1 MTNDEFDNKVIQ
13 VAKSFGNNKNIRY
26 NIWPTNEIEGNCNTS
41 TSTILIKSGVE
52 PQEMKRIRSLIPGFP
67 YGFSIRYAKPWT
79 YEEQDEA
86 VKVNEKSIVTN
97 TYTSSLKKNI
107 MSNNSTNKVDPVI
120 KCFFV
125 SLCTC
130 MALPVLFS
138 FSLTVI
144 VLSFLSAAL
153 MIIPLNTLF
162 IYVISR
168 IRLFRWS
175 LHSVWYVISES
186 YLLILYMYFYDRIA
200 IMYFPKFRF
209 YALCEISVFIAIQLV
224 FVLVASICRNRMI
237 KNKQKQKDV

>member
-1 MTNDEFDNKVIQ
+1 
-13 VAKSFGNNKNIRY
+13 
-26 NIWPTNEIEGNCNTS
+26 
-41 TSTILIKSGVE
+41 
-52 PQEMKRIRSLIPGFP
+52 
-67 YGFSIRYAKPWT
+67 
-79 YEEQDEA
+79 
-86 VKVNEKSIVTN
+86 
-97 TYTSSLKKNI
+97 

-175 LHSVWYVISES
+175 LHSVWYVIFEN
-186 YLLILYMYFYDRIA
+186 LLLLSHMCLYDRITL
-200 IMYFPKFRF
+200 MYFPKLRSNT
-209 YALCEISVFIAIQLV
+209 LCEISVFIAIQLV
-224 FVLVASICRNRMI
+224 FVLVASICRNRMM

>member
-1 MTNDEFDNKVIQ
+1 MKKYCYKHLYF
-13 VAKSFGNNKNIRY
+13 
-26 NIWPTNEIEGNCNTS
+26 
-41 TSTILIKSGVE
+41 ILK
-52 PQEMKRIRSLIPGFP
+52 
-67 YGFSIRYAKPWT
+67 
-79 YEEQDEA
+79 
-86 VKVNEKSIVTN
+86 
-97 TYTSSLKKNI
+97 KKNI
-107 MSNNSTNKVDPVI
+107 MSNDSTNKVDPVI

-125 SLCTC
+125 SLCTY

-186 YLLILYMYFYDRIA
+186 FLLILYMYLYDRIA
-200 IMYFPKFRF
+200 IMYFPEFRF

-224 FVLVASICRNRMI
+224 FVLVASISRNRMI

>member
-1 MTNDEFDNKVIQ
+1 
-13 VAKSFGNNKNIRY
+13 
-26 NIWPTNEIEGNCNTS
+26 
-41 TSTILIKSGVE
+41 
-52 PQEMKRIRSLIPGFP
+52 
-67 YGFSIRYAKPWT
+67 
-79 YEEQDEA
+79 
-86 VKVNEKSIVTN
+86 
-97 TYTSSLKKNI
+97 
-107 MSNNSTNKVDPVI
+107 MSNNSTNKVDPII
-120 KCFFV
+120 KCYFV

-186 YLLILYMYFYDRIA
+186 LLLILYMYLYDRIA
-200 IMYFPKFRF
+200 IMYFPEFRF

>member
-1 MTNDEFDNKVIQ
+1 MVNLTAQIVEW
-13 VAKSFGNNKNIRY
+13 Y
-26 NIWPTNEIEGNCNTS
+26 N
-41 TSTILIKSGVE
+41 
-52 PQEMKRIRSLIPGFP
+52 PQKM
-67 YGFSIRYAKPWT
+67 
-79 YEEQDEA
+79 
-86 VKVNEKSIVTN
+86 N
-97 TYTSSLKKNI
+97 
-107 MSNNSTNKVDPVI
+107 NNSTNKVDPII
-120 KCFFV
+120 KCYFV

-186 YLLILYMYFYDRIA
+186 FLLILYMYLYDRIA
-200 IMYFPKFRF
+200 IMYFPEFRF

>member
-1 MTNDEFDNKVIQ
+1 
-13 VAKSFGNNKNIRY
+13 
-26 NIWPTNEIEGNCNTS
+26 
-41 TSTILIKSGVE
+41 
-52 PQEMKRIRSLIPGFP
+52 
-67 YGFSIRYAKPWT
+67 
-79 YEEQDEA
+79 
-86 VKVNEKSIVTN
+86 
-97 TYTSSLKKNI
+97 
-107 MSNNSTNKVDPVI
+107 MSNNSTNKVDPII
-120 KCFFV
+120 KCYFV

-186 YLLILYMYFYDRIA
+186 FLLILYMYLYDRIA
-200 IMYFPKFRF
+200 IMYFPEFRF

-237 KNKQKQKDV
+237 KNKQKQKDL

>member
-1 MTNDEFDNKVIQ
+1 
-13 VAKSFGNNKNIRY
+13 
-26 NIWPTNEIEGNCNTS
+26 
-41 TSTILIKSGVE
+41 
-52 PQEMKRIRSLIPGFP
+52 
-67 YGFSIRYAKPWT
+67 
-79 YEEQDEA
+79 
-86 VKVNEKSIVTN
+86 
-97 TYTSSLKKNI
+97 
-107 MSNNSTNKVDPVI
+107 MSNNSTNKVDPII
-120 KCFFV
+120 KCYFV

-186 YLLILYMYFYDRIA
+186 FLLILYMYLYDRIA
-200 IMYFPKFRF
+200 IMYFPEFRF

-224 FVLVASICRNRMI
+224 FVLVASICRNIMTKVSQVKIHKR
-237 KNKQKQKDV
+237 DLT

>member
-1 MTNDEFDNKVIQ
+1 
-13 VAKSFGNNKNIRY
+13 
-26 NIWPTNEIEGNCNTS
+26 
-41 TSTILIKSGVE
+41 
-52 PQEMKRIRSLIPGFP
+52 
-67 YGFSIRYAKPWT
+67 
-79 YEEQDEA
+79 
-86 VKVNEKSIVTN
+86 
-97 TYTSSLKKNI
+97 

-125 SLCTC
+125 SLCTY

-175 LHSVWYVISES
+175 LHSVWYVIFEN
-186 YLLILYMYFYDRIA
+186 LLLLSHMCLYDRITL
-200 IMYFPKFRF
+200 MYFPKLRF
-209 YALCEISVFIAIQLV
+209 NTLCDISVFIAIQLV

>member
-1 MTNDEFDNKVIQ
+1 
-13 VAKSFGNNKNIRY
+13 
-26 NIWPTNEIEGNCNTS
+26 
-41 TSTILIKSGVE
+41 
-52 PQEMKRIRSLIPGFP
+52 
-67 YGFSIRYAKPWT
+67 
-79 YEEQDEA
+79 
-86 VKVNEKSIVTN
+86 
-97 TYTSSLKKNI
+97 
-107 MSNNSTNKVDPVI
+107 MSNNSTNKVDPII
-120 KCFFV
+120 KCYFV

-175 LHSVWYVISES
+175 LHSVWYVIFENLLLLSHM
-186 YLLILYMYFYDRIA
+186 YLYDRITL
-200 IMYFPKFRF
+200 MYFPKLRF
-209 YALCEISVFIAIQLV
+209 NTLCDISVFIAIQLV

>member
-1 MTNDEFDNKVIQ
+1 MN
-13 VAKSFGNNKNIRY
+13 
-26 NIWPTNEIEGNCNTS
+26 
-41 TSTILIKSGVE
+41 
-52 PQEMKRIRSLIPGFP
+52 
-67 YGFSIRYAKPWT
+67 
-79 YEEQDEA
+79 
-86 VKVNEKSIVTN
+86 
-97 TYTSSLKKNI
+97 
-107 MSNNSTNKVDPVI
+107 NNSTNKVDPVI

-175 LHSVWYVISES
+175 LHSVWYVIFEN
-186 YLLILYMYFYDRIA
+186 LLLLSHMCLYDRITL
-200 IMYFPKFRF
+200 MYFPKLRF
-209 YALCEISVFIAIQLV
+209 NTLCDISVFIAIQLV

>member
-1 MTNDEFDNKVIQ
+1 
-13 VAKSFGNNKNIRY
+13 
-26 NIWPTNEIEGNCNTS
+26 
-41 TSTILIKSGVE
+41 
-52 PQEMKRIRSLIPGFP
+52 
-67 YGFSIRYAKPWT
+67 
-79 YEEQDEA
+79 
-86 VKVNEKSIVTN
+86 
-97 TYTSSLKKNI
+97 

-125 SLCTC
+125 SLCTY

-186 YLLILYMYFYDRIA
+186 FLLILYMYLYDRIA
-200 IMYFPKFRF
+200 IMYFPEFRF

-237 KNKQKQKDV
+237 KNKQKQKNV

>member
-1 MTNDEFDNKVIQ
+1 
-13 VAKSFGNNKNIRY
+13 
-26 NIWPTNEIEGNCNTS
+26 
-41 TSTILIKSGVE
+41 
-52 PQEMKRIRSLIPGFP
+52 
-67 YGFSIRYAKPWT
+67 
-79 YEEQDEA
+79 
-86 VKVNEKSIVTN
+86 
-97 TYTSSLKKNI
+97 

-175 LHSVWYVISES
+175 LHSVWYVIFEN
-186 YLLILYMYFYDRIA
+186 LLLLSHMCLYDRITL
-200 IMYFPKFRF
+200 MYFPKLRSNT
-209 YALCEISVFIAIQLV
+209 LCDISVFIAIQLV

>member
-1 MTNDEFDNKVIQ
+1 MKKYCYKHLYF
-13 VAKSFGNNKNIRY
+13 
-26 NIWPTNEIEGNCNTS
+26 
-41 TSTILIKSGVE
+41 ILK
-52 PQEMKRIRSLIPGFP
+52 
-67 YGFSIRYAKPWT
+67 
-79 YEEQDEA
+79 
-86 VKVNEKSIVTN
+86 
-97 TYTSSLKKNI
+97 KKNI
-107 MSNNSTNKVDPVI
+107 MSNNSTNKVDPII
-120 KCFFV
+120 KCYFV

-186 YLLILYMYFYDRIA
+186 FLLILYMYLYDRIA
-200 IMYFPKFRF
+200 IMYFPEFRF

>member
-1 MTNDEFDNKVIQ
+1 MN
-13 VAKSFGNNKNIRY
+13 
-26 NIWPTNEIEGNCNTS
+26 
-41 TSTILIKSGVE
+41 
-52 PQEMKRIRSLIPGFP
+52 
-67 YGFSIRYAKPWT
+67 
-79 YEEQDEA
+79 
-86 VKVNEKSIVTN
+86 
-97 TYTSSLKKNI
+97 
-107 MSNNSTNKVDPVI
+107 NNSTNKVDPII
-120 KCFFV
+120 KCYFV

-175 LHSVWYVISES
+175 LHSVWYVIFEN
-186 YLLILYMYFYDRIA
+186 LLLLSHMCLYDRITL
-200 IMYFPKFRF
+200 MYFPKLRF
-209 YALCEISVFIAIQLV
+209 NTLCDISVFIAIQLV

>member
-1 MTNDEFDNKVIQ
+1 MN
-13 VAKSFGNNKNIRY
+13 
-26 NIWPTNEIEGNCNTS
+26 
-41 TSTILIKSGVE
+41 
-52 PQEMKRIRSLIPGFP
+52 
-67 YGFSIRYAKPWT
+67 
-79 YEEQDEA
+79 
-86 VKVNEKSIVTN
+86 
-97 TYTSSLKKNI
+97 
-107 MSNNSTNKVDPVI
+107 NNSTNKVDPII
-120 KCFFV
+120 KCYFV

-175 LHSVWYVISES
+175 LHSVWYVIFEN
-186 YLLILYMYFYDRIA
+186 LLLLSHMCLYDRITL
-200 IMYFPKFRF
+200 MYFPKLRF
-209 YALCEISVFIAIQLV
+209 NTLCDISVFITIQLV

>member
-1 MTNDEFDNKVIQ
+1 MN
-13 VAKSFGNNKNIRY
+13 
-26 NIWPTNEIEGNCNTS
+26 
-41 TSTILIKSGVE
+41 
-52 PQEMKRIRSLIPGFP
+52 
-67 YGFSIRYAKPWT
+67 
-79 YEEQDEA
+79 
-86 VKVNEKSIVTN
+86 
-97 TYTSSLKKNI
+97 
-107 MSNNSTNKVDPVI
+107 NNSTNKVDPVI
-120 KCFFV
+120 KCYFV

-175 LHSVWYVISES
+175 LHSVWYVIFEN
-186 YLLILYMYFYDRIA
+186 LLLLSHMCLYDRITL
-200 IMYFPKFRF
+200 MYFPKLRF
-209 YALCEISVFIAIQLV
+209 NTLCDISVFIAIQLV

>member
-1 MTNDEFDNKVIQ
+1 MN
-13 VAKSFGNNKNIRY
+13 
-26 NIWPTNEIEGNCNTS
+26 
-41 TSTILIKSGVE
+41 
-52 PQEMKRIRSLIPGFP
+52 
-67 YGFSIRYAKPWT
+67 
-79 YEEQDEA
+79 
-86 VKVNEKSIVTN
+86 
-97 TYTSSLKKNI
+97 
-107 MSNNSTNKVDPVI
+107 NNSTNKVDPVI
-120 KCFFV
+120 KCYFV

-186 YLLILYMYFYDRIA
+186 LLLILYMYLYDRIA
-200 IMYFPKFRF
+200 IMYFPEFRF
-209 YALCEISVFIAIQLV
+209 YALCEISVFIAIQLM

>member
-1 MTNDEFDNKVIQ
+1 MN
-13 VAKSFGNNKNIRY
+13 
-26 NIWPTNEIEGNCNTS
+26 
-41 TSTILIKSGVE
+41 
-52 PQEMKRIRSLIPGFP
+52 
-67 YGFSIRYAKPWT
+67 
-79 YEEQDEA
+79 
-86 VKVNEKSIVTN
+86 
-97 TYTSSLKKNI
+97 
-107 MSNNSTNKVDPVI
+107 NNSTNKVDPVI
-120 KCFFV
+120 KCYFV
-125 SLCTC
+125 SLCTY

-186 YLLILYMYFYDRIA
+186 FLLILYMYLYDRIA
-200 IMYFPKFRF
+200 IMYFPEFRF

>member
-1 MTNDEFDNKVIQ
+1 
-13 VAKSFGNNKNIRY
+13 
-26 NIWPTNEIEGNCNTS
+26 
-41 TSTILIKSGVE
+41 
-52 PQEMKRIRSLIPGFP
+52 
-67 YGFSIRYAKPWT
+67 
-79 YEEQDEA
+79 
-86 VKVNEKSIVTN
+86 
-97 TYTSSLKKNI
+97 
-107 MSNNSTNKVDPVI
+107 MSNDSTNKVDPVI

-125 SLCTC
+125 SFCTV

-186 YLLILYMYFYDRIA
+186 FLLILYMYLYDRIA
-200 IMYFPKFRF
+200 IMYFPEFRF

>member
-1 MTNDEFDNKVIQ
+1 
-13 VAKSFGNNKNIRY
+13 
-26 NIWPTNEIEGNCNTS
+26 
-41 TSTILIKSGVE
+41 
-52 PQEMKRIRSLIPGFP
+52 
-67 YGFSIRYAKPWT
+67 
-79 YEEQDEA
+79 
-86 VKVNEKSIVTN
+86 
-97 TYTSSLKKNI
+97 

-175 LHSVWYVISES
+175 LHSVRYVIFETL
-186 YLLILYMYFYDRIA
+186 LLISHMCLYDRITL
-200 IMYFPKFRF
+200 MYFPKLRSNT
-209 YALCEISVFIAIQLV
+209 LCDISVFVTVQLV
-224 FVLVASICRNRMI
+224 FVFVVSICRNKKI
-237 KNKQKQKDV
+237 KNKQKDV

>member
-1 MTNDEFDNKVIQ
+1 MN
-13 VAKSFGNNKNIRY
+13 
-26 NIWPTNEIEGNCNTS
+26 
-41 TSTILIKSGVE
+41 
-52 PQEMKRIRSLIPGFP
+52 
-67 YGFSIRYAKPWT
+67 
-79 YEEQDEA
+79 
-86 VKVNEKSIVTN
+86 
-97 TYTSSLKKNI
+97 
-107 MSNNSTNKVDPVI
+107 NNSTNKVDPII
-120 KCFFV
+120 KCYFV

-175 LHSVWYVISES
+175 LNSMWYVISES
-186 YLLILYMYFYDRIA
+186 LLLILYMYLYDRIA
-200 IMYFPKFRF
+200 IMYFPEFRF

-237 KNKQKQKDV
+237 KNKQKQKDVLCGVSLESVASL